1 MLLVQLLSIW
11 PPDRGTSLPAK
22 PAPNRHDDDLAAS
35 TNTKARAATR
45 RARRPATLS
54 LHGRPLRIS
63 TVALHRRPD
72 DVAAAPTVRVPATFP
87 RLAQL
92 RLARAASS
100 SATSSFE
107 RHSNHVVVVDVVA
120 APSCAPDYPR
130 PPDERPAPA
139 APTRR
144 ARERRTKR
152 LALPRTPSPRPDGC
166 RGADWRARG
175 ADGAPAAPTKRRDGG
190 RRTRGEA
197 QRVAYARGGSP
208 SVRAEEEEEEDGACL
223 VGEDEGGEV
232 YGEVWRRRVPG
243 ERPWARCPE
252 WADVRAGVEAEEAV
266 AGGGFYEERGGWDWE
281 GRRAA
286 EGRREEARARGLR
299 WWEWDEA
306 RRREREGAFWI
317 ARRGGAEEV
326 RWMERTPDREEWLAF
341 EQETNGQWGEDD
353 ETPYRMVDYEERR
366 KRPDCSDWSVGAVL
380 PFPMDSVDPSPASVV
395 PRKMRSVSENW
406 ETYEETPSQAFD
418 GRKEH
423 GRNGVLPDIFAP
435 RPIRQQF
442 PPFAGPQSF
451 ETGSLKDPQ
460 VPSQNVVRNDRVS
473 RPRRLTVDPTPH
485 RLAARTSKK
494 HFRTTGHQ
502 AGSSSPPMRTIAATD
517 LPLSDGF
524 QINLRNEEESDPFAE
539 PSQRD
544 SFVEPA
550 RRDSFANPAKSGRF
564 AFTEEPSPVVQG
576 VSAPSMDAIDNA
588 LTRIWDLY
596 MIGNERAR
604 ERLLKDLKLAVVL
617 QEMMGPNPDH
627 PPPLPKGGLA

>member
-22 PAPNRHDDDLAAS
+22 PAPNRHDDDLDAS
-35 TNTKARAATR
+35 TNTKARAATT

-54 LHGRPLRIS
+54 LHGRPLRTS
-63 TVALHRRPD
+63 TVTLHRRPD

-92 RLARAASS
+92 HLARAASS

-107 RHSNHVVVVDVVA
+107 RHNLVVVA
-120 APSCAPDYPR
+120 APSHAPDYPR
-130 PPDERPAPA
+130 PPDERPAAA

-144 ARERRTKR
+144 AREWRTKR
-152 LALPRTPSPRPDGC
+152 LALPRTPSPRPSGC
-166 RGADWRARG
+166 RGADWRTRG

-208 SVRAEEEEEEDGACL
+208 SVRVEEEGACL
-223 VGEDEGGEV
+223 VGEDEGAGV
-232 YGEVWRRRVPG
+232 YGEVWRRRVLE

-252 WADVRAGVEAEEAV
+252 WADVRAGVEAEEAAAAAA
-266 AGGGFYEERGGWDWE
+266 AGGGLCEERGGREEE

-286 EGRREEARARGLR
+286 EGRREEVRARGLR

-317 ARRGGAEEV
+317 VRRGGAEEV

-380 PFPMDSVDPSPASVV
+380 PFPMDSVGPSPASVV
-395 PRKMRSVSENW
+395 PKKMRSVSENW

-423 GRNGVLPDIFAP
+423 GRNGVPPDIFAP

-442 PPFAGPQSF
+442 PPFAGLQSF
-451 ETGSLKDPQ
+451 EAGSLKDPQ

-494 HFRTTGHQ
+494 HFRAMGHQ
-502 AGSSSPPMRTIAATD
+502 AAFSSPPMRTIAATD
-517 LPLSDGF
+517 LPLSGGF

-539 PSQRD
+539 PA
-544 SFVEPA
+544 P
-550 RRDSFANPAKSGRF
+550 RDSFAKPAQYDSF
-564 AFTEEPSPVVQG
+564 AFTEEPSPVIQR

-596 MIGNERAR
+596 MVGNERAR
-604 ERLLKDLKLAVVL
+604 ERLLKDLKLAVAL
-617 QEMMGPNPDH
+617 QEMMGPNPD
-627 PPPLPKGGLA
+627 PPLPLPKGGFD